1 MKKLLAIVG
10 LVAVLAASAAVGK
23 GWKWSPHTRAALP
36 SPNVALM
43 TGWTWD
49 TADLGVE
56 PDAGA

>member
-1 MKKLLAIVG
+1 MKKLLAIIG
-10 LVAVLAASAAVGK
+10 LAVVLAFSAAVGK
-23 GWKWSPHTRAALP
+23 GWKWSPHTRAALA